1 MRGTRGGDA
10 WDEEGRRP
18 GKSSGVRAASPL
30 GGMFREEQF
39 NLPRC
44 SIVRR
49 EAVSAVKSAKAVAMG
64 ALGRPD
70 LPMAKS
76 RYPTSYRGLTV
87 PILEPENPAQPLTIH
102 HTPSSN
108 FFRRKWYTTGPRKNR
123 CRHSRMRRR
132 ALCHCPRGQQ
142 K

>member
-1 MRGTRGGDA
+1 
-10 WDEEGRRP
+10 
-18 GKSSGVRAASPL
+18 
-30 GGMFREEQF
+30 MFREEQF

-87 PILEPENPAQPLTIH
+87 PILEPENPAH
-102 HTPSSN
+102 HTPSSS
-108 FFRRKWYTTGPRKNR
+108 FVGASGIQQAREKQ
-123 CRHSRMRRR
+123 MQ
-132 ALCHCPRGQQ
+132 ALTYEAAGTAPLPSGSAEVNTV
-142 K
+142 